1 MTPQV
6 LLDWLG
12 RVLMAALFV
21 KAVPGKLTDFSG
33 TVDVITSKGIAE
45 PLAGFLLAS
54 AINCLILG
62 SVVFVFGTNTRL
74 GASLLLVFLAPTM
87 LIFHTFPVDSGFFM
101 NLALIGALF
110 WRSLGPVQEQCP
122 AFVGYGTGDWPA
134 MKRERPRPTQP

>member
-1 MTPQV
+1 MTSQL

-33 TVDVITSKGIAE
+33 TVDVIASKGIAE

-54 AINCLILG
+54 AITCLILG

-74 GASLLLVFLAPTM
+74 GASLLLVFRTHHADFSHVSGGSRLLHEPGPDWCIVVGAYSVQCRSSAQLSLATA
-87 LIFHTFPVDSGFFM
+87 PV
-101 NLALIGALF
+101 IGQ
-110 WRSLGPVQEQCP
+110 R
-122 AFVGYGTGDWPA
+122 
-134 MKRERPRPTQP
+134 